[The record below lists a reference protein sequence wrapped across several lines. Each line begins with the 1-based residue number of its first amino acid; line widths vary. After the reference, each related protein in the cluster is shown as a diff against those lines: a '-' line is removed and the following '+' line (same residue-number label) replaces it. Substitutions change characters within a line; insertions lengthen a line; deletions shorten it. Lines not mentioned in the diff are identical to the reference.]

1 MLCSSAIRAL
11 VKLAFGSERF
21 NYRNTNLP
29 IGRGWY
35 AAVVGTVATVVGGI
49 STPKKIHIP
58 LTTCFAEDGSL
69 CTVYALDFVLVLC
82 CCYLRPWTGEPY

>member
-1 MLCSSAIRAL
+1 MLCSTAIQAL

-69 CTVYALDFVLVLC
+69 CSVCFGFCFDSLLLLSKALD
-82 CCYLRPWTGEPY
+82 R